1 MVRQFHTFKGRIFV
15 TLVGSFVAMLIT
27 AGALIHFSQLR
38 QLESSI
44 EKGMRGDERV
54 FQAQIANDAE
64 GLSRAL
70 TATSRVDSLLDAFV
84 ARNRDELYRR
94 ARPLFDELK
103 AQYRITHFY
112 FFEPDGT
119 TFLRVH
125 KPEQFGDRNGR
136 NSFQLAAG
144 SDKLAVSLDMGKNF
158 FSLRAVRPIVRD
170 GQKIGYW
177 ELAEEI
183 DHVLPSTKAI
193 SGDDVAV
200 LLSDTYTKRKGTD
213 VKGEHL
219 DGMTLLDATDK
230 PLATAVVREMGLQRD
245 LDEPNLRMDS
255 RYAVMAFPFRDGAGE
270 TAGILVFIRD
280 IQAARS
286 ELYHIIVR
294 NLSATGIILLLG
306 GTAVFLAV
314 RRAVSQLGGDPAYA
328 VEVTREIAAGNL
340 TLQVQ
345 ADAGGEDT
353 LLAGV
358 RAMQARLRDTVVDIQ
373 RSAEVID
380 RDAEKLTALVRDASA
395 ALASEADAAESIAA
409 AVEELTVRVGRV
421 RDGAEEA
428 RKTALESGQLSQE
441 GGQVIQRSVAEVS
454 RIAETV
460 ARSSQMIGELAGQS
474 DRISAV
480 AAVIKGIADQ
490 TNLLALNAA
499 IEAARAGESGRGFA
513 VVADEVRKLAERTAK
528 STQEISEIISVIQ
541 QSTRAALANMQTEVL
556 QVSEGVALAKAASE
570 SIRHIEGGAVRVA
583 DAISGIT
590 DMLREQAA
598 ASEQM
603 VSGVQRVAR
612 MTERN
617 SAALRGVEA
626 SATEL
631 ERLAE
636 TLHQHVQQF
645 RV

>member
-294 NLSATGIILLLG
+294 NLSATSSCYWAAPPFSWLCG
-306 GTAVFLAV
+306 GQ
-314 RRAVSQLGGDPAYA
+314 SG
-328 VEVTREIAAGNL
+328 
-340 TLQVQ
+340 
-345 ADAGGEDT
+345 
-353 LLAGV
+353 
-358 RAMQARLRDTVVDIQ
+358 
-373 RSAEVID
+373 S
-380 RDAEKLTALVRDASA
+380 SA
-395 ALASEADAAESIAA
+395 ATPPTPSRLPAKSPLATLRCRCRRTPAGKTRCSPGSGRCKPGCAIPWSIFNAA
-409 AVEELTVRVGRV
+409 R
-421 RDGAEEA
+421 
-428 RKTALESGQLSQE
+428 
-441 GGQVIQRSVAEVS
+441 
-454 RIAETV
+454 
-460 ARSSQMIGELAGQS
+460 RSSTG
-474 DRISAV
+474 
-480 AAVIKGIADQ
+480 
-490 TNLLALNAA
+490 TP
-499 IEAARAGESGRGFA
+499 
-513 VVADEVRKLAERTAK
+513 
-528 STQEISEIISVIQ
+528 
-541 QSTRAALANMQTEVL
+541 
-556 QVSEGVALAKAASE
+556 
-570 SIRHIEGGAVRVA
+570 
-583 DAISGIT
+583 
-590 DMLREQAA
+590 
-598 ASEQM
+598 
-603 VSGVQRVAR
+603 
-612 MTERN
+612 RN
-617 SAALRGVEA
+617 
-626 SATEL
+626 
-631 ERLAE
+631 
-636 TLHQHVQQF
+636 
-645 RV
+645 